1 MVSIIKIIGLTAD
14 VSAGLVV
21 LKELRIHAN
30 HHALLFRHHSVAFF
44 DLVHHPVPEL
54 LAQDGGANV
63 DDELLG
69 DLGQVDV
76 LRQVVLDLRLVGDE
90 LHDVLDG
97 QALVLWHVQG
107 LDLVVLHV
115 LLLPADDIL
124 EEVDGDVFCSKD
136 MLEVNGS
143 AGRGLSGY
151 DARQWP
157 RYLPYGGRYTFP
169 STARNW

>member
-30 HHALLFRHHSVAFF
+30 HHALLFCHHSVAFF

-54 LAQDGGANV
+54 LTQDGGANV

-76 LRQVVLDLRLVGDE
+76 LQEVVLHLRLVGDV
-90 LHDVLDG
+90 LQDVLDRE
-97 QALVLWHVQG
+97 ALVLRHVQG
-107 LDLVVLHV
+107 PDLVVLHV
-115 LLLPADDIL
+115 LLLPADHVL
-124 EEVDGDVFCSKD
+124 QEVDRHILYKKD
-136 MLEVNGS
+136 M
-143 AGRGLSGY
+143 
-151 DARQWP
+151 
-157 RYLPYGGRYTFP
+157 
-169 STARNW
+169 